1 MSMPN
6 LSEVNRSIQMQNNPM
21 HNKLYQVYII
31 EPVESLDIG
40 DYYISYLDEDINVIV
55 NNFKNIHKRGI
66 NIDGLTKIFNKYRFS
81 QLKITCLDKFTSILD
96 ARGSVLYYKQKY
108 RYEKNRVRK
117 RFDVIRIQNTF
128 FK

>member
-6 LSEVNRSIQMQNNPM
+6 LSEVQMQNNPM
-21 HNKLYQVYII
+21 FGKLYLVYII
-31 EPVESLDIG
+31 EPIEPIDIT
-40 DYYISYLDEDINVIV
+40 DYYIGYLDENINVIV
-55 NNFKNIHKRGI
+55 NNFKDMHKQGI
-66 NIDGLTKIFNKYRFS
+66 NIDGLTKLFDRYTFS

-108 RYEKNRVRK
+108 RYEKNRVGK
-117 RFDVIRIQNTF
+117 RFDLIRIRNAF

>member
-6 LSEVNRSIQMQNNPM
+6 LSQVHKSMQSNPM
-21 HNKLYQVYII
+21 HSKPYLVYII
-31 EPVESLDIG
+31 EPIESLDIG
-40 DYYISYLDEDINVIV
+40 DYYISYIDEDINVIV

-81 QLKITCLDKFTSILD
+81 QLKITCLDSFISFID
-96 ARGSVLYYKQKY
+96 ANGSCHYYKQKY
-108 RYEKNRVRK
+108 KYEKNRVRK
-117 RFDVIRIQNTF
+117 RFDLIRIRNGF